1 MPVRVIVNQN
11 VGLLAPGA
19 RGLAALISSKRSGF
33 GAKRMKTARRRRARC
48 RTVLCA
54 GIFVLTASLVAD
66 SLHRCEQDPG
76 TAALEEVRLRCPG
89 LRFR

>member
-1 MPVRVIVNQN
+1 
-11 VGLLAPGA
+11 
-19 RGLAALISSKRSGF
+19 
-33 GAKRMKTARRRRARC
+33 
-48 RTVLCA
+48 
-54 GIFVLTASLVAD
+54 LTASLVAD